1 VLLGLV
7 SYGQSSHE
15 FAGAAGG
22 IGRFVGGRLA
32 FDDEDPV
39 KFVGAD
45 MGLGADLDAAE
56 SVYNQLSSGRG
67 FSPAAVL
74 CSAAVSAF
82 AGSHGSAVGM
92 TAESMKA
99 SFKAGLPASSTY
111 SLASSP
117 TDLVPC

>member
-1 VLLGLV
+1 MSSQVLR
-7 SYGQSSHE
+7 
-15 FAGAAGG
+15 AAFGG
-22 IGRFVGGRLA
+22 FVGGRLA

-45 MGLGADLDAAE
+45 MGLGADVYAAE